1 MHSILPLMS
10 ADVLPAFF
18 LFALGALFAS
28 FITVIA
34 ERAYTGQSW
43 SSGRSRCNSCRETL
57 EARDLV
63 PIVSWL
69 MGGGKCRRCGSR
81 LPWAYVLGEAHALRG
96 ACQGADDQVWR
107 SRMTRMIDVE
117 KPDTAFRRRLIDSFN
132 AGFVGRQ
139 SATTACNE
147 AVAAQERAVA
157 GRGRDLAQRLAGRP

>member
-1 MHSILPLMS
+1 MNALVS
-10 ADVLPAFF
+10 ALALVLAASAASAPAR
-18 LFALGALFAS
+18 
-28 FITVIA
+28 TP
-34 ERAYTGQSW
+34 EQRQ
-43 SSGRSRCNSCRETL
+43 TL
-57 EARDLV
+57 VDL
-63 PIVSWL
+63 
-69 MGGGKCRRCGSR
+69 
-81 LPWAYVLGEAHALRG
+81 AYVLGEAHALRA
-96 ACQGADDQVWR
+96 ACQGADDQAWR